1 MKTKNDYTVELATKI
16 KSFGFDVYLSS
27 VGNYGFFTDG
37 NKLIS
42 FQIDYFFF
50 SFSAN
55 HKSINLGSGYRLTED
70 DQCLLWDVDKFCT
83 LEFLQ
88 GLLNCKPYI
97 SKKPHEKFVSWTT
110 LEEHLSFY
118 NSSSKYIKL

>member
-1 MKTKNDYTVELATKI
+1 MELATKI

-37 NKLIS
+37 KKLIS

-50 SFSAN
+50 SFSSN
-55 HKSINLGSGYRLTED
+55 HKSINLGTGHRLTTDE
-70 DQCLLWDVDKFCT
+70 QCPINLSSQFFSIDEFCT

-97 SKKPHEKFVSWTT
+97 SKKPSEKFVSWTT

-118 NSSSKYIKL
+118 GSSSKYVKL